1 MGIVVSIGLMAL
13 EESHTGIAQ
22 NEDSRVWGVL
32 PWRSMFTM
40 VIFLPA
46 AMLTAL
52 VSVLMMVRDAAVL
65 RRAQGKD

>member
-1 MGIVVSIGLMAL
+1 MVIALAIGMMAV

-22 NEDSRVWGVL
+22 NEDSSVWGVL

-46 AMLTAL
+46 ATLMAL
-52 VSVLMMVRDAAVL
+52 VSMLVILRNAAVL
-65 RRAQGKD
+65 W